1 MSLSGT
7 FRFLPRFVV
16 HRSTEDVRDTVF
28 FCISFIMRWC
38 WFCHLH
44 ILLLF
49 PFINVTS
56 TCTHTETLLYSFRC
70 CVFTKKQ
77 RIFFHTYVCSRTTLQ
92 NQFIYELRSN
102 VIIWDGGPNMEE
114 HMTLLGFTWNS
125 KSFKFVA
132 TWIFLFF
139 ILDKFYWWGICYT
152 QTLIIKMI

>member
-1 MSLSGT
+1 MPGLSLSGT

-77 RIFFHTYVCSRTTLQ
+77 RIFFTLTSAAEPRYRTNLSMNYAVTLLFETEVPIWKNIWHFSVSLGIQ
-92 NQFIYELRSN
+92 NHLSLLLLEYFCFSFWINFI
-102 VIIWDGGPNMEE
+102 DGG
-114 HMTLLGFTWNS
+114 
-125 KSFKFVA
+125 FV
-132 TWIFLFF
+132 TH
-139 ILDKFYWWGICYT
+139 KP
-152 QTLIIKMI
+152 

>member
-1 MSLSGT
+1 MPGLSLSGT

-16 HRSTEDVRDTVF
+16 HRSTEDIRDTVF

-56 TCTHTETLLYSFRC
+56 THTEALLYSFRC
-70 CVFTKKQ
+70 CVYTKKQ
-77 RIFFHTYVCSRTTLQ
+77 RIFFHTYMYVCNLSMNYAVTLLHV
-92 NQFIYELRSN
+92 FETE
-102 VIIWDGGPNMEE
+102 VPIWKN
-114 HMTLLGFTWNS
+114 MTLLGFTWNS

-132 TWIFLFF
+132 TWIFLVFSFWINF
-139 ILDKFYWWGICYT
+139 IDGGFVTDVL
-152 QTLIIKMI
+152 L